1 MTSALEW
8 HVHASH
14 NIYKSFFAIT
24 CNLSWNY
31 CCTYL
36 KTLQFVARQIKYDI
50 LFMKR
55 AVNEISTTL
64 QKHLLQIVF
73 WKIYYENI
81 VNSKYTFL
89 CWWYVVFTR
98 KKNTS
103 NMEVFTEGHVWW
115 SINQTL
121 SSYTTTA
128 CRRSFASQDWGLQ
141 KVNLY
146 GMQEKMIF
154 SGQEKGW
161 YSDILFSLPSLKKT
175 VYTSSIYS
183 TSWHLYFLSTHI
195 HIFIP
200 IHETSPKTLYYC

>member
-1 MTSALEW
+1 M
-8 HVHASH
+8 
-14 NIYKSFFAIT
+14 
-24 CNLSWNY
+24 LSV
-31 CCTYL
+31 L
-36 KTLQFVARQIKYDI
+36 VIISDRK
-50 LFMKR
+50 
-55 AVNEISTTL
+55 ISTTL

-89 CWWYVVFTR
+89 CWWYIVFTL

-128 CRRSFASQDWGLQ
+128 CRRSFTFQDWGLQ

-154 SGQEKGW
+154 SGQEKEGYTNIW
-161 YSDILFSLPSLKKT
+161 FSLPSLKKI
-175 VYTSSIYS
+175 VNPSSNNSTNRPIYFQKYIS
-183 TSWHLYFLSTHI
+183 TCPNL
-195 HIFIP
+195 
-200 IHETSPKTLYYC
+200 